1 MVMVHIS
8 EPLAQK
14 LTQIAERDHQ
24 SLDEVV
30 ETLLEQQVAEVNPA
44 APSGTLA
51 AFIQAANETD
61 LQSGLSD
68 TADRSREI
76 LNTDYV
82 EYLRRKHG
90 LDKK

>member
-1 MVMVHIS
+1 MVMVQIS

-51 AFIQAANETD
+51 ALIQAANEAD

-68 TADRSREI
+68 TAERSREI

-90 LDKK
+90 LDEK

>member
-1 MVMVHIS
+1 MVMIQIS
-8 EPLAQK
+8 ESLAQK

-30 ETLLEQQVAEVNPA
+30 ETLLEQQVAETNPPA
-44 APSGTLA
+44 LMGTLA
-51 AFIQAANETD
+51 ALIQAADEAD

-76 LNTDYV
+76 LNSEYV

>member
-1 MVMVHIS
+1 MVMIQIS
-8 EPLAQK
+8 ESLAQK

-30 ETLLEQQVAEVNPA
+30 ETLLEQQVAETNLPA
-44 APSGTLA
+44 PMGTLA
-51 AFIQAANETD
+51 ALIQAADETD
-61 LQSGLSD
+61 LQSGFSD

-76 LNTDYV
+76 LNSEYV
-82 EYLRRKHG
+82 EYLRRKHS

>member
-1 MVMVHIS
+1 MIQIS
-8 EPLAQK
+8 ESLAQK

-30 ETLLEQQVAEVNPA
+30 ETLLEQQVAETNLPA
-44 APSGTLA
+44 PMATLA
-51 AFIQAANETD
+51 ALIQAADEAD
-61 LQSGLSD
+61 LQSGFSD

-76 LNTDYV
+76 LNSEYV
-82 EYLRRKHG
+82 EYLRHKHG

>member
-30 ETLLEQQVAEVNPA
+30 ETLLEQQVAEVDLV
-44 APSGTLA
+44 APFGTLA
-51 AFIQAANETD
+51 ALIQAADESD
-61 LQSGLSD
+61 LQSDFND
-68 TADRSREI
+68 TSDRSREI
-76 LNTDYV
+76 LNTDYLD
-82 EYLRRKHG
+82 YLQRKHG
-90 LDKK
+90 MDEK

>member
-1 MVMVHIS
+1 MVMVYIS

-30 ETLLEQQVAEVNPA
+30 ETLLEQQVADVDPV
-44 APSGTLA
+44 APLGTLA
-51 AFIQAANETD
+51 ALIQAADEAN
-61 LQSGLSD
+61 LQS
-68 TADRSREI
+68 TADDTSERSREI

-82 EYLRRKHG
+82 EYLSRKNG
-90 LDKK
+90 LDEK

>member
-14 LTQIAERDHQ
+14 LTQIAERDQQ

-30 ETLLEQQVAEVNPA
+30 EILLGRQVADI
-44 APSGTLA
+44 APPGTLA
-51 AFIQAANETD
+51 ALIQAADEAD
-61 LQSGLSD
+61 LQSGFSD

-76 LNTDYV
+76 LYTDYGN
-82 EYLRRKHG
+82 YLRRKHG
-90 LDKK
+90 LDEK

>member
-1 MVMVHIS
+1 MVMVQIS

-30 ETLLEQQVAEVNPA
+30 ETLLAQQVSEVNSAVRP
-44 APSGTLA
+44 GTLA
-51 AFIQAANETD
+51 ALIQAADESNLVSD
-61 LQSGLSD
+61 FDD
-68 TADRSREI
+68 TAERSREI

-82 EYLRRKHG
+82 EYLKRKHK
-90 LDKK
+90 LDEQ